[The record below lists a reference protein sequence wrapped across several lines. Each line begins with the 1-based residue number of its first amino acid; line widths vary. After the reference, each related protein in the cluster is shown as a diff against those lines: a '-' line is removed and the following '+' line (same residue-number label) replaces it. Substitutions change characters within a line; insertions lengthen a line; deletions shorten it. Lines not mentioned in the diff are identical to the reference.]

1 MSESSARF
9 CPVCGRG
16 TDEERCPHDRVPTIE
31 RALLPEAPSH
41 LPEGTIIADRY
52 RVERKL
58 GGGGMGTVY
67 AATQLSMR
75 RAVAL
80 KVVNSN
86 VIDEDGLRRFYR
98 EAQSASQIHHPNV
111 VGVHDFG
118 FDPTRKIP
126 FLAMEMV
133 SGQTLRKLLDAEAPL
148 APDRAMGITE
158 QIARGLV
165 ATHEAGVIHRDLK
178 PRNVMVRRLADG
190 DEHVTVLDFGIAKVP
205 LSEDQEATS
214 PLTRPGLLV
223 GTPAYMSPEQA
234 EGEPATEAS
243 DLYSLGCLLHEM
255 LTGRPPFT
263 AESVGGLLKQHLLAP
278 RPAAPTQ
285 VRDEAVPRGLD
296 RVHGALLQIDASG
309 RPRSVAAV
317 ARALRRLQADP
328 RADITPGDLGRFG
341 EPTTGAGDDTHPSL
355 TGGETHSHA
364 FPGWRWGTG
373 GRAAVVIA
381 LVLLAGLSAWQI
393 TLALEPPEPVPEV
406 VALPPEAEA
415 PSAPAPSPEPPAPS
429 TFTLSTVPSGAQV
442 FVDGDRVGQTPLELE
457 AEDVLRKLSLRRR
470 GYKTRVVD
478 VDAGRADPI
487 EIRLEKVR
495 RAAPPPLPNP
505 YD

>member
-1 MSESSARF
+1 
-9 CPVCGRG
+9 
-16 TDEERCPHDRVPTIE
+16 
-31 RALLPEAPSH
+31 
-41 LPEGTIIADRY
+41 
-52 RVERKL
+52 
-58 GGGGMGTVY
+58 
-67 AATQLSMR
+67 
-75 RAVAL
+75 
-80 KVVNSN
+80 
-86 VIDEDGLRRFYR
+86 
-98 EAQSASQIHHPNV
+98 
-111 VGVHDFG
+111 
-118 FDPTRKIP
+118 
-126 FLAMEMV
+126 
-133 SGQTLRKLLDAEAPL
+133 
-148 APDRAMGITE
+148 
-158 QIARGLV
+158 